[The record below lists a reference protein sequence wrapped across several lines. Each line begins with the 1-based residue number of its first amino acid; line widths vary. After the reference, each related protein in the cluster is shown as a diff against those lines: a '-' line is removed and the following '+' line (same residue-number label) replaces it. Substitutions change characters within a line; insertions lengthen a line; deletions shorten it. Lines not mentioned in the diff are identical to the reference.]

1 MSTLKALLAH
11 VDSSPRAAVRL
22 KLAEQLALAHG
33 AQATAAYAVTS
44 ALLRYPMAMAA
55 GADMAPMLAEVDAQ
69 RIEAARALFAA
80 SVDRS
85 RVGWQELGGP
95 PIVAFARE
103 ALFAD
108 LLVLGQRS
116 DDESRDIDVPAD
128 FVSSVLIDSGRAAI
142 VLPHILTAPPRL
154 ERVLVAWKPTREA
167 ARAVTASLPLLLQA
181 RQVTVIGFDGGS
193 SNGDAEP
200 GILAYLR
207 QHGVQA
213 GYKRQV
219 ASDADVG
226 GQLLS
231 LAADEQV
238 DLLVMG
244 CYGHGRAR
252 EWVLG
257 GVTRTVLQ
265 SMTIPVLMSH

>member
-1 MSTLKALLAH
+1 MSTLKALLVH

-33 AQATAAYAVTS
+33 ARAAAAYAVTS

-69 RIEAARALFAA
+69 RIESARKLFAA

-85 RVGWQELGGP
+85 HVEWRELGGP
-95 PIVAFARE
+95 PIADFARE
-103 ALFAD
+103 ALCAD

-116 DDESRDIDVPAD
+116 ADETRDIDVPAD
-128 FVSSVLIDSGRAAI
+128 FVSSVLIDSGRPAV

-154 ERVLVAWKPTREA
+154 ARVLVAWKPTREA
-167 ARAVTASLPLLLQA
+167 ARAVTAALPLLLQA
-181 RQVTVIGFDGGS
+181 RQVTVVSFDEGDTAS
-193 SNGDAEP
+193 SGEP
-200 GILAYLR
+200 GILTYLR
-207 QHGVQA
+207 LHGVQA
-213 GYKRQV
+213 SFRRQV
-219 ASDADVG
+219 APETDVG

-231 LAADEQV
+231 LAADEQA

-244 CYGHGRAR
+244 CYGHGRTR

-257 GVTRTVLQ
+257 GATRTIMQ

>member
-1 MSTLKALLAH
+1 MSTLKALLVH
-11 VDSSPRAAVRL
+11 VDATPRAAVRL

-55 GADMAPMLAEVDAQ
+55 GADMAPMLAEVDTQ
-69 RIEAARALFAA
+69 RVEAARQLFAA
-80 SVDRS
+80 SVDPGH
-85 RVGWQELGGP
+85 VAWLELGGP
-95 PIVAFARE
+95 PIAEFTRQ

-108 LLVLGQRS
+108 LLVLGQRGA
-116 DDESRDIDVPAD
+116 DEARDVDVPAD
-128 FVSSVLIDSGRAAI
+128 FVSSVLIDSGRPAI
-142 VLPHILTAPPRL
+142 VLPHITRAAPRL
-154 ERVLVAWKPTREA
+154 GRVLVAWKATRES
-167 ARAVTASLPLLLQA
+167 ARAVTAALPVLLQA
-181 RQVTVIGFDGGS
+181 GQVTVVSFDEGDSGG
-193 SNGDAEP
+193 GEP
-200 GILAYLR
+200 GIVGYLR

-213 GYKRQV
+213 GFKRQV
-219 ASDADVG
+219 AAEPDVG

-231 LAADEQV
+231 LAADEQA

-252 EWVLG
+252 EWALG

>member
-1 MSTLKALLAH
+1 MSTLKALLVH
-11 VDSSPRAAVRL
+11 IDSSPRAAVRL

-55 GADMAPMLAEVDAQ
+55 GADMAPMLAEVDTQ
-69 RIEAARALFAA
+69 RIEAARKLFAA

-85 RVGWQELGGP
+85 HVAWRELGGP
-95 PIVAFARE
+95 PIAEFTRE

-108 LLVLGQRS
+108 LLVLGQRAA
-116 DDESRDIDVPAD
+116 DETRDVDVPAD

-142 VLPHILTAPPRL
+142 VLPHILSAPPRL
-154 ERVLVAWKPTREA
+154 DRVLVAWKPTREA
-167 ARAVTASLPLLLQA
+167 ARAVTAALPLLLQA
-181 RQVTVIGFDGGS
+181 SQVTVVGFDEGDSAGG
-193 SNGDAEP
+193 AEP

-213 GYKRQV
+213 GFKRQV
-219 ASDADVG
+219 ASGPDVG

-231 LAADEQV
+231 LAADDQA

>member
-1 MSTLKALLAH
+1 MSTLKALLVH
-11 VDSSPRAAVRL
+11 IDSAPRAAVRL

-55 GADMAPMLAEVDAQ
+55 GADMAPMLAEVDTQ
-69 RIEAARALFAA
+69 RVEAARRLFAD
-80 SVDRS
+80 SVDPGH
-85 RVGWQELGGP
+85 VGWLELGSP
-95 PIVAFARE
+95 PIAEFTRQ

-108 LLVLGQRS
+108 LLVLGQRGA
-116 DDESRDIDVPAD
+116 DEARDVDVPAD
-128 FVSSVLIDSGRAAI
+128 FVSSVLIDSGRPAI
-142 VLPHILTAPPRL
+142 VVPHITRAVPRL
-154 ERVLVAWKPTREA
+154 GRVLVAWKATRES
-167 ARAVTASLPLLLQA
+167 ARAVTAALPVLLQA
-181 RQVTVIGFDGGS
+181 SQVTVVSFDE
-193 SNGDAEP
+193 GDSAADGEP
-200 GILAYLR
+200 GIVGYLR

-213 GYKRQV
+213 AFRRQV
-219 ASDADVG
+219 AAELDVG

-231 LAADEQV
+231 LAADEQA

-252 EWVLG
+252 EWALG

>member
-1 MSTLKALLAH
+1 MSTLKALLVH
-11 VDSSPRAAVRL
+11 IDSSPRAAVRL
-22 KLAEQLALAHG
+22 KLAEQLALAHC

-55 GADMAPMLAEVDAQ
+55 GADMAPMLAEVDTQ
-69 RIEAARALFAA
+69 RSEAARKLFAA

-85 RVGWQELGGP
+85 HVAWRELGGP
-95 PIVAFARE
+95 PIAEFTRE

-108 LLVLGQRS
+108 LLVLGQRAA
-116 DDESRDIDVPAD
+116 DETRDVDVPAD

-142 VLPHILTAPPRL
+142 VLPHILAVPPRL
-154 ERVLVAWKPTREA
+154 GRILVAWKPTREA
-167 ARAVTASLPLLLQA
+167 ARAVTAALPLLLQA
-181 RQVTVIGFDGGS
+181 SQVTVVGFDEGDSAGS
-193 SNGDAEP
+193 AEP

-213 GYKRQV
+213 GFKRQV
-219 ASDADVG
+219 ASELDVG

-231 LAADEQV
+231 LAADEQAE
-238 DLLVMG
+238 LLVMG